1 MADGLRMRM
10 QGEWCWK
17 LDGSGCSQGTIHH
30 LSLPTP
36 ALSPYLSTSDHISPT
51 SAIT

>member
-1 MADGLRMRM
+1 MMALVRMRM
-10 QGEWCWK
+10 KERVMV
-17 LDGSGCSQGTIHH
+17 DGSGCSQGTIHH